1 MPTADPNADVPI
13 DDVAIVGD
21 NFTEEEQLSNLE
33 SHCK

>member
-1 MPTADPNADVPI
+1 MPNAYVPT

-21 NFTEEEQLSNLE
+21 NSTKGEQLSNSE